1 MPGLRSEDTLLMSV
15 HWPACLFWDFKV
27 ATVKVEEEAAVGQ
40 KVPIQLLEYRTD
52 VRRYRFDTLGKS
64 TPAHR
69 AGAPTARGRWVSP
82 RPVGDSDILIAT
94 GGDPPTSRGHL
105 VLPPTSG

>member
-52 VRRYRFDTLGKS
+52 VRRYRFDRYKPSSRLRPYIAGKS
-64 TPAHR
+64 AQ
-69 AGAPTARGRWVSP
+69 PT
-82 RPVGDSDILIAT
+82 
-94 GGDPPTSRGHL
+94 
-105 VLPPTSG
+105 